1 MTTASYRAHDVDE
14 YYGSNTVTL
23 PAPTGLASG
32 DVLFAEF
39 LGNDGNRV
47 LNTLPSG
54 WTLIASAT
62 ETAAPSTGFW
72 LCKKVAGGSEPATY
86 DFVFNYD
93 FNGRVCIVAYKDGS
107 DVSVY
112 GAATAP
118 SAGSTSPYDVD
129 AAAITVPDDDSKV
142 IFFGALRVTTTGA
155 AAAFTPPTSYT
166 ERVDSGAS
174 YDLRA
179 LTVADI
185 TQATAGTTGAVS
197 TTVAQAGGGAA
208 RTVGVLVAIAPS
220 TGSTTISASGDC
232 ECPVITAVSLASVS
246 EQIPAGNY
254 SDVVCTVLDQATTG
268 LAGLTGTITSS
279 DTAVATVS
287 QLAAT
292 DSDGEATVRI
302 TGVVPGS
309 SSLTATF
316 DSVESNSVAVTINR
330 AASGTSLVTPSSV
343 ALDAGA
349 TQTFAA
355 TLSGQTADFVWTV
368 ESGGGSIT
376 SAGVYTAPNTATTA
390 IIRATL
396 STDGSIYAEATVTV
410 TVQAAEAGVVRTT
423 WKRNRSGR
431 SEPLAGYELDYWII
445 SSSDTLITSGTET
458 TDSSGTLTLQVSG
471 AYSGQDVLVVVNN
484 LASDMDTA
492 GKIKGQQVVTV
503 G

>member
-1 MTTASYRAHDVDE
+1 MTTASYRAHEVDE

-23 PAPTGLASG
+23 PAPIGLASG

-39 LGNDGNRV
+39 LNNDGSRV

-54 WTLIASAT
+54 WVLIASAT
-62 ETAAPSTGFW
+62 ETTSPSTGFW

-129 AAAITVPDDDSKV
+129 AAAITVPDNDSQV
-142 IFFGALRVTTTGA
+142 VFFGALRVTTTGA

-166 ERVDSGAS
+166 ERVDSGSS
-174 YDLRA
+174 YDMRA

-220 TGSTTISASGDC
+220 TGSTSVSASGEC

-254 SDVVCTVLDQATTG
+254 SDVTATVRDQSGVG
-268 LAGLTGTITSS
+268 LPYLTGAATSS
-279 DTAVATVS
+279 DTDIATVS

-292 DSDGEATVRI
+292 DANGQATLRIVGVAPGASSVTLTVDGVVSNTI
-302 TGVVPGS
+302 STTVVPGS
-309 SSLTATF
+309 NSGALSVSPLTVTLDQSETQQF
-316 DSVESNSVAVTINR
+316 VASDG
-330 AASGTSLVTPSSV
+330 SGTAPTV
-343 ALDAGA
+343 
-349 TQTFAA
+349 
-355 TLSGQTADFVWTV
+355 VWTIP
-368 ESGGGSIT
+368 SGGGTIS
-376 SAGVYTAPNTATTA
+376 SAGLYTAPP
-390 IIRATL
+390 
-396 STDGSIYAEATVTV
+396 SDGSATVRASLASDSAVYAEASVTISS
-410 TVQAAEAGVVRTT
+410 AAFGVVTATLRY
-423 WKRNRSGR
+423 RGAA
-431 SEPLAGYELDYWII
+431 LASTRVDYWVIEQG
-445 SSSDTLITSGTET
+445 DTVIASGSQT
-458 TDSSGTLTLQVSG
+458 TDSSGALMISVPSQYV
-471 AYSGQDVLVVVNN
+471 GQKVNVVVNN
-484 LASDMDTA
+484 LASDMATA
-492 GKIKGQQVVTV
+492 GKIQHQQVVTV
-503 G
+503 T